1 MTTSIRHLGMVTYWT
16 SISAQYQ
23 SVRSFHGHDQVT
35 ILSFNQL
42 LFRRH
47 HTRFTRSSTKIKLIK
62 NPISNR
68 RRTNIC
74 YTQTAI
80 NQPKK
85 LLLKRWLSPTKMQ
98 SQFTTSN
105 QLSHHKTM
113 FLPTASETKTPKRWK
128 ESDQKFTES
137 GRSSSL
143 ARSPGPGRGELE
155 HGRIQPRVGP
165 HCRRENPNARTPPP
179 PPPLCCC
186 PLLLYPRS
194 CTQIYHEKKASRA
207 KNPALCLGQMLPS
220 HHCHLRSW
228 EGKGEA
234 AAATAERG
242 E

>member
-1 MTTSIRHLGMVTYWT
+1 MVTYWT

-23 SVRSFHGHDQVT
+23 SARSFHDHDQVT
-35 ILSFNQL
+35 ILSINQL
-42 LFRRH
+42 RFIRH
-47 HTRFTRSSTKIKLIK
+47 HTRFTRSSTKIKLTK
-62 NPISNR
+62 NPHLQQTKN
-68 RRTNIC
+68 N
-74 YTQTAI
+74 YTQIAI

-85 LLLKRWLSPTKMQ
+85 LLLKLWLSPTKMQ

-113 FLPTASETKTPKRWK
+113 FLPTASETKTPQKMKRT
-128 ESDQKFTES
+128 DQKFTES

-179 PPPLCCC
+179 PLCCC

-194 CTQIYHEKKASRA
+194 CTQIYHEKKRA
-207 KNPALCLGQMLPS
+207 EPRTRRFAWARCYPPTT
-220 HHCHLRSW
+220 
-228 EGKGEA
+228 
-234 AAATAERG
+234 AT
-242 E
+242 